1 LEKRIGTLIS
11 TTINVL
17 VTDGYL
23 LRRIKENYRIKINGA
38 RINGARPHL
47 ENGAWHHLLSL
58 DIPSS
63 FFFLRL
69 ESS

>member
-11 TTINVL
+11 TIINVL

-23 LRRIKENYRIKINGA
+23 LRRIKENYRINGA

-47 ENGAWHHLLSL
+47 ENGAWHHLFLPF
-58 DIPSS
+58 IPGTIY
-63 FFFLRL
+63 
-69 ESS
+69 

>member
-38 RINGARPHL
+38 RINGA
-47 ENGAWHHLLSL
+47 WHHLLSL

>member
-11 TTINVL
+11 TIINVL

-23 LRRIKENYRIKINGA
+23 LRRIKE
-38 RINGARPHL
+38 INGARPHL